1 MKYFLISF
9 ILFFNIS
16 LFSQSKIILD
26 SIYTCHIINNDLINT
41 LDDFFLY
48 EDSIWDYNQNNK
60 TFIITIETI
69 KQHENENNDSVTNII
84 HLLCLTSGF
93 NQNTFKYFYTKD
105 STKSVIYYVTNYKNR
120 KIVFIL
126 DEDAIF
132 FIHCLVRLDY
142 KILEKFYAIENIK
155 YKRSIAKQLRS
166 YWKFE
171 YDGNCKYLNQIYA
184 VNFKN
189 VPLKLR
195 KF

>member
-132 FIHCLVRLDY
+132 FIHCLS
-142 KILEKFYAIENIK
+142 KIIMYF
-155 YKRSIAKQLRS
+155 
-166 YWKFE
+166 
-171 YDGNCKYLNQIYA
+171 
-184 VNFKN
+184 V
-189 VPLKLR
+189 
-195 KF
+195 